1 MDRLASDFVQKL
13 LQQAIDKAKADFGK
27 PICVTIS
34 DQAGEMLGFLKMD
47 GAPLRSIQIS
57 QRKAYTAAR
66 MGVSTGA
73 FMERLQRDKF
83 LASDFDAFF
92 TGLPGGTPLKNNEG
106 GIIGAIGVSGL
117 AASEDQAITDFVA
130 GIVSAPENII
140 RGV

>member
-1 MDRLASDFVQKL
+1 MDRLLLDLVQKL
-13 LQQAIDKAKADFGK
+13 LQQAMDKAKADYGR

-34 DQAGEMLGFLKMD
+34 DQAGEMLGFVKMD
-47 GAPLRSIQIS
+47 GAPQRSIQIS

-66 MGVSTGA
+66 MGVPTSV

-83 LASDFDAFF
+83 LASDFDSFF
-92 TGLPGGTPLKNNEG
+92 TALPGGTPLKNKEG

-130 GIVSAPENII
+130 GIVSAA
-140 RGV
+140 

>member
-1 MDRLASDFVQKL
+1 MDKLVLDFVQKL
-13 LQQAIDKAKADFGK
+13 LQQAMDKAKADFGR

-34 DQAGEMLGFLKMD
+34 DQAGEMLGFVKMD

-66 MGVSTGA
+66 MGVPTCA

-83 LASDFDAFF
+83 LASDFDSIF
-92 TGLPGGTPLKNNEG
+92 TGLPGGTPLKNKEG

-130 GIVSAPENII
+130 EIVNTA
-140 RGV
+140 